1 MQGKEANEDSQQNQ
15 EKLDL
20 NGSGENRLLCG
31 MWLSSYWCG
40 EAKPEISVAVIKGHR
55 RSLNYITEIIGRKW
69 QFAAARMAGNAVRQA
84 CMMIRLRSAEPCD
97 EVV

>member
-1 MQGKEANEDSQQNQ
+1 MSWFGSRARQDRVNNRAKGMSLRVKGISPLAQISTQKMQGKEANEDSQQNQ

-55 RSLNYITEIIGRKW
+55 RSLN
-69 QFAAARMAGNAVRQA
+69 
-84 CMMIRLRSAEPCD
+84 
-97 EVV
+97 